1 MRKERS
7 QLSVRRKEL
16 IRPEVFEDFDW
27 FPNSQARELVSKL
40 RGAVVKREQER
51 LSFTIPL
58 FKKPYFSYQLVYPYS
73 IKVDIAY
80 LNKKDDRTIL
90 HKDRVIIRY
99 SPWERDRFN
108 EFIEAMKNGT
118 IYSIHCEL
126 DSDPETGELPIFI
139 DPRGHICLSG
149 VKISHWQRLLT

>member
-27 FPNSQARELVSKL
+27 FPNFQARELVSKL

-51 LSFTIPL
+51 LSFTVPL
-58 FKKPYFSYQLVYPYS
+58 FKKPYFAYQLEWPYS

-80 LNKKDDRTIL
+80 LNKKDDRNIL
-90 HKDRVIIRY
+90 HRDRAIIHYNPR
-99 SPWERDRFN
+99 EVDRFN
-108 EFIEAMKNGT
+108 EFIEAMRNGT
-118 IYSIHCEL
+118 IYSIDCEL
-126 DSDPETGELPIFI
+126 DSDPETGGLPIFI
-139 DPRGHICLSG
+139 DPKGNISLSG
-149 VKISHWQRLLT
+149 VKIPHWQRHLT